1 MIKFINLLLL
11 IIFLFM
17 EEKLIIKT
25 RDLFPDFVGFVSD
38 INLKEILSVSRI
50 KELDIAI
57 NKYAVLVFKDQN
69 ITDDEQVRFT
79 EYFGK
84 IEASGKTSN
93 ITKDKDRRLSS
104 DLADVS
110 NLDKDNKPFTLN
122 DPRRIFNLGNRLWH
136 TDSSFKPVPA
146 KYSLLSGRNV
156 SKEGGNTEF
165 ADMRSVYDNLDAT
178 TKNKIEKM
186 ICEHSLIYSR
196 QRLGFDMVR
205 ELSPDEIKNFKP
217 VEQPLVRNN
226 KLTNR
231 KTVFLSSHI
240 GKIKDWTRPDSMCFI
255 DDLIEY
261 ATKEKFLYVHKWM
274 QNDLVIWDNRQTMHR
289 ARAFDDLT
297 EYRDMRR
304 TTVLGEEKLI

>member
-1 MIKFINLLLL
+1 MG
-11 IIFLFM
+11 
-17 EEKLIIKT
+17 ETLIIKT

-38 INLKEILSVSRI
+38 INLKEILSDSLI
-50 KELDIAI
+50 KELDTAV
-57 NKYAVLVFKDQN
+57 NKYAVLIFKDQN

-165 ADMRSVYDNLDAT
+165 ADMRSVYDNLDAK

-205 ELSPDEIKNFKP
+205 ELSPDGIKNFKP

>member
-1 MIKFINLLLL
+1 M
-11 IIFLFM
+11 
-17 EEKLIIKT
+17 IIKT

-38 INLKEILSVSRI
+38 INLKEILSDSLI
-50 KELDIAI
+50 KELDTAV
-57 NKYAVLVFKDQN
+57 NKYAVLIFKDQN

-165 ADMRSVYDNLDAT
+165 ADMRSVYDNLDAK

-261 ATKEKFLYVHKWM
+261 ATKENFLYVHKWM

-304 TTVLGEEKLI
+304 TTVLGEEILI

>member
-1 MIKFINLLLL
+1 MG
-11 IIFLFM
+11 
-17 EEKLIIKT
+17 ETLIIKT

-38 INLKEILSVSRI
+38 INLKEILSDSLI
-50 KELDIAI
+50 KELDTAV
-57 NKYAVLVFKDQN
+57 NKYAVLIFKDQN

-165 ADMRSVYDNLDAT
+165 ADMRSVYDNLDT
-178 TKNKIEKM
+178 KTKNKIEKM

>member
-1 MIKFINLLLL
+1 MG
-11 IIFLFM
+11 
-17 EEKLIIKT
+17 ETLIIKT

-38 INLKEILSVSRI
+38 INLKEILSESLI
-50 KELDIAI
+50 KELDTAV
-57 NKYAVLVFKDQN
+57 NKYAVLIFKDQN

-165 ADMRSVYDNLDAT
+165 ADMRSVYDNLDAK

>member
-1 MIKFINLLLL
+1 M
-11 IIFLFM
+11 
-17 EEKLIIKT
+17 IIKT

-38 INLKEILSVSRI
+38 INLKEILSDSLI
-50 KELDIAI
+50 KELDTAV
-57 NKYAVLVFKDQN
+57 NKYAVLIFKDQN

-165 ADMRSVYDNLDAT
+165 ADMRSVYDNLDAK

>member
-1 MIKFINLLLL
+1 MG
-11 IIFLFM
+11 
-17 EEKLIIKT
+17 ETLIIKT

-38 INLKEILSVSRI
+38 INLKEILSDNLI
-50 KELDIAI
+50 KELDTAV
-57 NKYAVLVFKDQN
+57 NKYAVLIFKDQN

-165 ADMRSVYDNLDAT
+165 ADMRSVYDNLDAK

>member
-1 MIKFINLLLL
+1 MG
-11 IIFLFM
+11 
-17 EEKLIIKT
+17 ETLIIKT

-38 INLKEILSVSRI
+38 INLKEILSDSLI
-50 KELDIAI
+50 KELDTAV
-57 NKYAVLVFKDQN
+57 NKYAVLIFKDQN

-165 ADMRSVYDNLDAT
+165 ADMRSVYDNLDAK

-205 ELSPDEIKNFKP
+205 ELSPDGIKNFKP

-261 ATKEKFLYVHKWM
+261 ATKENFLYVHKWM